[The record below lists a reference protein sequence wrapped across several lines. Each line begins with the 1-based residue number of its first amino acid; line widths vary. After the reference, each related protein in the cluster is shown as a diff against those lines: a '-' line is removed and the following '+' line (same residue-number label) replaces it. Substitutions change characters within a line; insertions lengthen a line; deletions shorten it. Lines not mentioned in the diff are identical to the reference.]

1 MDLTILVPLL
11 VVLAGLIFVQ
21 RRQKQQAKAA
31 VDEEK
36 KSRGKR
42 AAVRSASKKSAPAGV
57 RQAAV
62 VSPSEPEE
70 VEVNEDWGWEA
81 VPDVEAEAAAVN
93 VAQEV
98 DALTEYKVYKQ
109 FGYHEKAAESL
120 SQYLTSGSAAV
131 SDGMRS
137 TLVNELVQLWL
148 DAKKPDELAETL
160 RQFGNLLTKA
170 QTEDYI
176 KQGLAVDKNNLNLRV
191 LAEEVLGWGVQQTS
205 AEIGERNG
213 LDAPAQSKQTK
224 QKSRRAV
231 AEAENEQKVAD
242 LASVKSRKELVT
254 NSKYAGAILVHDE
267 EKAALMGFMEPESG
281 YRLMKDRLAY
291 DTAVSYANKA
301 IRQAN
306 KPAALIID
314 ALSLDYKNQNIDRF
328 AQHLWQLYY
337 TLGQYGR
344 QVKERMLGW
353 GLNLGEHPIFTQL
366 EANPNEAQLR
376 EIGIANGF
384 LDRGTSTQKAHR
396 KPLIRTRTDD
406 VSVKQTPAE
415 KVLRDVESLLM
426 YGQLDEAMN
435 LLEESIL
442 EYPSESQLY
451 ITLFD
456 ICERAEEWER
466 LEQVL
471 HKIRANIQ
479 HPPEEVV
486 LAMSQLLQKI
496 NYGSVR
502 T

>member
-11 VVLAGLIFVQ
+11 VVLAGLIFGQ
-21 RRQKQQAKAA
+21 PRQKQQAKAA

-36 KSRGKR
+36 KGRGKR
-42 AAVRSASKKSAPAGV
+42 AAARSGSKKSAPAAV
-57 RQAAV
+57 RQAAA

-70 VEVNEDWGWEA
+70 IEVSEDWGWEA

-242 LASVKSRKELVT
+242 LASVKTRKELVT

-291 DTAVSYANKA
+291 DAAVSYANKA

>member
-42 AAVRSASKKSAPAGV
+42 AAARSGSKKSAPAAV
-57 RQAAV
+57 RQAAA
-62 VSPSEPEE
+62 VSTSEPEE
-70 VEVNEDWGWEA
+70 VEVSEDWGWEA
-81 VPDVEAEAAAVN
+81 VPDVEAEEAAVN

-242 LASVKSRKELVT
+242 LASAKSRKELVT

-291 DTAVSYANKA
+291 DAAVSYANKA

-471 HKIRANIQ
+471 HKVRANIQ

>member
-36 KSRGKR
+36 KGRGKR
-42 AAVRSASKKSAPAGV
+42 AAVRSASKKSAPAAV

-70 VEVNEDWGWEA
+70 VEVSEDWGWEA
-81 VPDVEAEAAAVN
+81 VPDVGAEEAAVN

-120 SQYLTSGSAAV
+120 SQYLTSGLAAV

-242 LASVKSRKELVT
+242 LASVKTRKELVT

-291 DTAVSYANKA
+291 DAAVSYANKA

>member
-36 KSRGKR
+36 KGRGKR
-42 AAVRSASKKSAPAGV
+42 AAARSGSKKSAPAAV
-57 RQAAV
+57 RQAAA

-70 VEVNEDWGWEA
+70 IEVSEDWGWEA

-160 RQFGNLLTKA
+160 RQFVNLLTKA

-242 LASVKSRKELVT
+242 LASVKTRKELVT

-291 DTAVSYANKA
+291 DAAVSYANKA

>member
-36 KSRGKR
+36 KGRGKR
-42 AAVRSASKKSAPAGV
+42 AAARSGSKKSAPATV
-57 RQAAV
+57 RQAAA

-70 VEVNEDWGWEA
+70 VEVSEDWGWEA
-81 VPDVEAEAAAVN
+81 VPDVEAEEAAVN

-242 LASVKSRKELVT
+242 LASAKSRKELVT

-291 DTAVSYANKA
+291 DAAVSYANKA

>member
-36 KSRGKR
+36 KGRGKR
-42 AAVRSASKKSAPAGV
+42 AAARSGSKKSAPAAV
-57 RQAAV
+57 RQAAA

-70 VEVNEDWGWEA
+70 IEVSEDWGWEA

-242 LASVKSRKELVT
+242 LASVKTRKELVT

-291 DTAVSYANKA
+291 DAAVSYANKA

-426 YGQLDEAMN
+426 YGQLDEAIN

>member
-36 KSRGKR
+36 KGRGKR
-42 AAVRSASKKSAPAGV
+42 AAARSTGKKSAPAAV
-57 RQAAV
+57 RQAATA
-62 VSPSEPEE
+62 SPSEPEE
-70 VEVNEDWGWEA
+70 VEVSEDWGWEA
-81 VPDVEAEAAAVN
+81 VPDVEVEEATN

-242 LASVKSRKELVT
+242 LASVKTRKELVT

-291 DTAVSYANKA
+291 DAAVSYANKA

>member
-36 KSRGKR
+36 KGRGKR
-42 AAVRSASKKSAPAGV
+42 AAARSGSKKSAPAAV
-57 RQAAV
+57 RQAAA

-70 VEVNEDWGWEA
+70 IEVSEDWGWEA

-242 LASVKSRKELVT
+242 LASVKTRKELVT

-291 DTAVSYANKA
+291 DAAVSYANKA

-442 EYPSESQLY
+442 EYPGESQLY

>member
-31 VDEEK
+31 VAEEK
-36 KSRGKR
+36 KGRGKR
-42 AAVRSASKKSAPAGV
+42 AAARSTGKKSAPAAV
-57 RQAAV
+57 RQAATA
-62 VSPSEPEE
+62 SPSEPEE
-70 VEVNEDWGWEA
+70 VEVSEDWGWEA
-81 VPDVEAEAAAVN
+81 VPDVEAEEATN

-231 AEAENEQKVAD
+231 AEAENEQKVVD

-291 DTAVSYANKA
+291 DAAVSYANKA

-337 TLGQYGR
+337 TLGPYGR

-384 LDRGTSTQKAHR
+384 LDRGPSTQKAHR

>member
-36 KSRGKR
+36 KGRGKR
-42 AAVRSASKKSAPAGV
+42 AAARSGSKKSAPAAV
-57 RQAAV
+57 RQAAA
-62 VSPSEPEE
+62 VSTSEPEE
-70 VEVNEDWGWEA
+70 VEVSEDWGWEA
-81 VPDVEAEAAAVN
+81 VPDVEAEEAAVN

-242 LASVKSRKELVT
+242 LASAKSRKELVT

-291 DTAVSYANKA
+291 DAAVSYANKA

-471 HKIRANIQ
+471 HKVRANIQ

>member
-36 KSRGKR
+36 KGRGKR
-42 AAVRSASKKSAPAGV
+42 AAARSASKKSAPAAV

-70 VEVNEDWGWEA
+70 VEVSEDWGWEA
-81 VPDVEAEAAAVN
+81 VPDVGAEEAAVN

-224 QKSRRAV
+224 QKSRRAL

-242 LASVKSRKELVT
+242 LVSVKTRKELVT

-291 DTAVSYANKA
+291 DAAVSYANKA

>member
-36 KSRGKR
+36 KGRGKR
-42 AAVRSASKKSAPAGV
+42 AAARSGSKKSAPAAV
-57 RQAAV
+57 RQAAA

-70 VEVNEDWGWEA
+70 IEVSEDWGWEA
-81 VPDVEAEAAAVN
+81 VPDVEAEEAAVN

-98 DALTEYKVYKQ
+98 DALTDYQVYKQ

-242 LASVKSRKELVT
+242 LASVKTRKELVT

-291 DTAVSYANKA
+291 DAAVSYANKA

>member
-42 AAVRSASKKSAPAGV
+42 AAARSGSKKSAPAAV
-57 RQAAV
+57 RQAAA

-70 VEVNEDWGWEA
+70 MEVSEDWGWEA

-242 LASVKSRKELVT
+242 LASVKTRKELVT

-291 DTAVSYANKA
+291 DAAVSYANKA

-442 EYPSESQLY
+442 EYPGESQLY

>member
-1 MDLTILVPLL
+1 MDLMILIPLL

-21 RRQKQQAKAA
+21 RRQKQQAQASAEADKKGRGKGKRSQAKTTAKRSAA
-31 VDEEK
+31 VAE
-36 KSRGKR
+36 RQPVT
-42 AAVRSASKKSAPAGV
+42 AVE
-57 RQAAV
+57 
-62 VSPSEPEE
+62 SEPD
-70 VEVNEDWGWEA
+70 VTVGEDWGWEA
-81 VPDVEAEAAAVN
+81 VPDVEVEEAATVS
-93 VAQEV
+93 QEV

-120 SQYLTSGSAAV
+120 SQYLTSGSSAI
-131 SDGMRS
+131 SEGMRS

-160 RQFGNLLTKA
+160 RQFGSVLTKA
-170 QTEDYI
+170 QIEDYI
-176 KQGLAVDKNNLNLRV
+176 KQGLAIDKNNLNLRV

-205 AEIGERNG
+205 AEIGERTG
-213 LDAPAQSKQTK
+213 LDAPTQAK
-224 QKSRRAV
+224 QKSRRAAV
-231 AEAENEQKVAD
+231 PGDAANEQKAAELSAAKV
-242 LASVKSRKELVT
+242 RKELVT

-267 EKAALMGFMEPESG
+267 EKAALMGFMQPESG

-291 DTAVSYANKA
+291 DAAVSYANKA

-314 ALSLDYKNQNIDRF
+314 ALSLDYKNRNIDRF

-366 EANPNEAQLR
+366 EANPNESQLR
-376 EIGIANGF
+376 DMGIAYGF
-384 LDRGTSTQKAHR
+384 LERGSSTQKAHR

-406 VSVKQTPAE
+406 ISVKQTPAE

>member
-1 MDLTILVPLL
+1 M
-11 VVLAGLIFVQ
+11 Q
-21 RRQKQQAKAA
+21 RRKKQQAKAA

-36 KSRGKR
+36 KGRGKR
-42 AAVRSASKKSAPAGV
+42 AAARSGSKKSAPAAV
-57 RQAAV
+57 RQAAA

-70 VEVNEDWGWEA
+70 IEVSEDWGWEA

-242 LASVKSRKELVT
+242 LASVKTRKELVT

-291 DTAVSYANKA
+291 DAAVSYANKA

>member
-36 KSRGKR
+36 KGRGKR
-42 AAVRSASKKSAPAGV
+42 AAARSGSKKSAPAAV
-57 RQAAV
+57 RQAAA

-70 VEVNEDWGWEA
+70 IEVSEDWGWEA

-242 LASVKSRKELVT
+242 LASVKTRKELVT

-291 DTAVSYANKA
+291 DAAVSYANKA

-314 ALSLDYKNQNIDRF
+314 ALSLNYKNQNIDRF

>member
-36 KSRGKR
+36 KGRGKR
-42 AAVRSASKKSAPAGV
+42 VAARSGSKKSAPAAV
-57 RQAAV
+57 RQAAA

-70 VEVNEDWGWEA
+70 IEVSEDWGWEA

-242 LASVKSRKELVT
+242 LASVKTRKELVT

-291 DTAVSYANKA
+291 DAAVSYANKA

-442 EYPSESQLY
+442 EYPGESQLY

>member
-36 KSRGKR
+36 KGRGKR
-42 AAVRSASKKSAPAGV
+42 AAARSASKKSAPAAV
-57 RQAAV
+57 RQAAAV
-62 VSPSEPEE
+62 LPSEPEE
-70 VEVNEDWGWEA
+70 VEVSEDWGWEA
-81 VPDVEAEAAAVN
+81 VPDVEAEEVAVN

-160 RQFGNLLTKA
+160 RQFSNLLTKA

-242 LASVKSRKELVT
+242 LASVKTRKELVT

-291 DTAVSYANKA
+291 DAAVSYANKA

>member
-31 VDEEK
+31 VAEEK
-36 KSRGKR
+36 KGRGKR
-42 AAVRSASKKSAPAGV
+42 TAARSAGKKSAPAAV
-57 RQAAV
+57 RQAATA
-62 VSPSEPEE
+62 SPSEPEE
-70 VEVNEDWGWEA
+70 VEVSEDWGWEA
-81 VPDVEAEAAAVN
+81 VPDVEAEEAAVN

-242 LASVKSRKELVT
+242 LASAKSRKELVT

-291 DTAVSYANKA
+291 DAAVSYANKA

-337 TLGQYGR
+337 TLGPYGR

>member
-36 KSRGKR
+36 KGRGKR
-42 AAVRSASKKSAPAGV
+42 AAARSGSKKSAPAAV
-57 RQAAV
+57 RQAAA

-70 VEVNEDWGWEA
+70 IEVSEDWGWET

-148 DAKKPDELAETL
+148 DVKKPDELAETL

-242 LASVKSRKELVT
+242 LASVKTRKELVT

-291 DTAVSYANKA
+291 DAAVSYANKA

>member
-36 KSRGKR
+36 RGRGKR
-42 AAVRSASKKSAPAGV
+42 AAARSGSKKSAPAAV
-57 RQAAV
+57 RQAAA

-70 VEVNEDWGWEA
+70 IEVSEDWGWEA

-242 LASVKSRKELVT
+242 LASVKTRKELVT

-291 DTAVSYANKA
+291 DAAVSYANKA

>member
-36 KSRGKR
+36 KGRGKR
-42 AAVRSASKKSAPAGV
+42 AAARSGSKKSAPAAV
-57 RQAAV
+57 RQAAA

-70 VEVNEDWGWEA
+70 IEVSEDWGWEA

-231 AEAENEQKVAD
+231 AEAENEQEVAD
-242 LASVKSRKELVT
+242 LASVKTRKELVT

-291 DTAVSYANKA
+291 DAAVSYANKA

>member
-1 MDLTILVPLL
+1 M
-11 VVLAGLIFVQ
+11 Q

-31 VDEEK
+31 VAEEK
-36 KSRGKR
+36 KGRGKR
-42 AAVRSASKKSAPAGV
+42 AAARSAGKKSAPAAV
-57 RQAAV
+57 RQAAA
-62 VSPSEPEE
+62 VSPSGPEE
-70 VEVNEDWGWEA
+70 GEVSEDWGWEA
-81 VPDVEAEAAAVN
+81 VPDVEAEEAAVN

-242 LASVKSRKELVT
+242 LASVKTRKELVT

-291 DTAVSYANKA
+291 DAAVSYANKA

>member
-36 KSRGKR
+36 KGRGKR
-42 AAVRSASKKSAPAGV
+42 AAARSGSKKSAPAAV
-57 RQAAV
+57 RQAAA

-70 VEVNEDWGWEA
+70 VEVSEDWGWEA
-81 VPDVEAEAAAVN
+81 VPDVEAEEAAVN

-242 LASVKSRKELVT
+242 LASAKSCKELVP

-291 DTAVSYANKA
+291 DAAVSYANKA

>member
-36 KSRGKR
+36 KGRGKR
-42 AAVRSASKKSAPAGV
+42 AAARSGSKKSAPAAV
-57 RQAAV
+57 RQAAA

-70 VEVNEDWGWEA
+70 IEVSEDWGWEA

-137 TLVNELVQLWL
+137 TLVNELVHLWL

-242 LASVKSRKELVT
+242 LASVKTRKELVT

-291 DTAVSYANKA
+291 DAAVSYANKA

>member
-1 MDLTILVPLL
+1 
-11 VVLAGLIFVQ
+11 
-21 RRQKQQAKAA
+21 
-31 VDEEK
+31 
-36 KSRGKR
+36 
-42 AAVRSASKKSAPAGV
+42 
-57 RQAAV
+57 
-62 VSPSEPEE
+62 
-70 VEVNEDWGWEA
+70 
-81 VPDVEAEAAAVN
+81 
-93 VAQEV
+93 
-98 DALTEYKVYKQ
+98 
-109 FGYHEKAAESL
+109 
-120 SQYLTSGSAAV
+120 
-131 SDGMRS
+131 MRS

-213 LDAPAQSKQTK
+213 LDASAQSKQTK

-242 LASVKSRKELVT
+242 LASVKTRKELVT

-291 DTAVSYANKA
+291 DAAVSYANKA

-442 EYPSESQLY
+442 EYPGESQLY

>member
-36 KSRGKR
+36 KGRGKR
-42 AAVRSASKKSAPAGV
+42 AAARSASKKSAPAAV
-57 RQAAV
+57 RQAAA

-70 VEVNEDWGWEA
+70 IEVSEDWGWEA

-242 LASVKSRKELVT
+242 LASVKTRKELVT

-291 DTAVSYANKA
+291 DAAVSYANKA

>member
-36 KSRGKR
+36 KGRGKR
-42 AAVRSASKKSAPAGV
+42 AAARSGSKKSAPAAV

-70 VEVNEDWGWEA
+70 IEVSEDWGWEA

-242 LASVKSRKELVT
+242 LASVKTRKELVT

-291 DTAVSYANKA
+291 DAAVSYANKA

>member
-31 VDEEK
+31 VAEEK
-36 KSRGKR
+36 KGRGKR
-42 AAVRSASKKSAPAGV
+42 AAARSAGKKSAPAAV
-57 RQAAV
+57 RQAAA

-70 VEVNEDWGWEA
+70 VEVSEDWGWEA
-81 VPDVEAEAAAVN
+81 VPDVEVEEATN

-205 AEIGERNG
+205 AEIGERSG
-213 LDAPAQSKQTK
+213 LDTPAQSKQTK

-242 LASVKSRKELVT
+242 LASAKSRKELVT

-291 DTAVSYANKA
+291 DAAVSYANKA

>member
-36 KSRGKR
+36 KGRGKR
-42 AAVRSASKKSAPAGV
+42 AAARSGSKKSAPAAV
-57 RQAAV
+57 RQAAA

-70 VEVNEDWGWEA
+70 IEVSEDWGWET

-242 LASVKSRKELVT
+242 LASVKTRKELVT

-291 DTAVSYANKA
+291 DAAVSYANKA

>member
-36 KSRGKR
+36 KGRGKR
-42 AAVRSASKKSAPAGV
+42 AAARSGSKKSAPAAV
-57 RQAAV
+57 RQAAA

-70 VEVNEDWGWEA
+70 IEVSEDWGWEA

-242 LASVKSRKELVT
+242 LASVKTRKELVT

-291 DTAVSYANKA
+291 DAAVSYANKA

-415 KVLRDVESLLM
+415 VLRDVESLLM

>member
-36 KSRGKR
+36 KGRGKR
-42 AAVRSASKKSAPAGV
+42 AAARSASKKSAPAAV

-70 VEVNEDWGWEA
+70 IEVSEDWGWEA
-81 VPDVEAEAAAVN
+81 VPDVGAEEAAVN

-205 AEIGERNG
+205 AEIGERSG

-224 QKSRRAV
+224 QKSRRTL

-242 LASVKSRKELVT
+242 LVSVKTRKELVT

-291 DTAVSYANKA
+291 DAAVSYANKA

>member
-36 KSRGKR
+36 KGRGKR
-42 AAVRSASKKSAPAGV
+42 AAARSGSKKSAPAAV
-57 RQAAV
+57 RQAAA

-70 VEVNEDWGWEA
+70 IEVSEDWGWEA

-213 LDAPAQSKQTK
+213 LDASAQSKQTK

-242 LASVKSRKELVT
+242 LASVKTRKELVT

-291 DTAVSYANKA
+291 DAAVSYANKA

-442 EYPSESQLY
+442 EYPGESQLY

>member
-36 KSRGKR
+36 KGRGKR
-42 AAVRSASKKSAPAGV
+42 AAARSGSKKSAPAAV
-57 RQAAV
+57 RQAAA

-70 VEVNEDWGWEA
+70 IEVSEDWGWEA

-242 LASVKSRKELVT
+242 LASVKTRKELVT

-291 DTAVSYANKA
+291 DAAVSYANKA

>member
-11 VVLAGLIFVQ
+11 AVLAGLIFVQ

-36 KSRGKR
+36 KGRGKR
-42 AAVRSASKKSAPAGV
+42 AAARSGSKKSAPAAV
-57 RQAAV
+57 RQAAA

-70 VEVNEDWGWEA
+70 IEVSEDWGWEA

-242 LASVKSRKELVT
+242 LASVKTRKELVT

-267 EKAALMGFMEPESG
+267 EKDALMGFMEPESG

-291 DTAVSYANKA
+291 DAAVSYANKA

>member
-21 RRQKQQAKAA
+21 RRQKQQVKAA

-36 KSRGKR
+36 KGRGKR
-42 AAVRSASKKSAPAGV
+42 AAARSGSKKSAPAAV
-57 RQAAV
+57 RQAAA

-70 VEVNEDWGWEA
+70 IEVSEDWGWEA

-242 LASVKSRKELVT
+242 LASVKTRKELVT

-291 DTAVSYANKA
+291 DAAVSYANKA